1 MRFHLIDRIE
11 TCAPSERITARKVTS
26 VDETYWQNTQ
36 DGPALPFGL
45 ALEAL
50 CQAATWLIMIS
61 TDHRLR
67 AALLAV
73 GEATAHRQVEPG
85 EVLHMEARIESMNED
100 AAVLDGT
107 VTVDGEK
114 VLEVSGLLC
123 ALIDAERLD
132 DPANTRRMAHQLQ
145 GGGPVG

>member
-11 TCAPSERITARKVTS
+11 TVRPNEHITARKLTS
-26 VDETYWQNTQ
+26 VDEEYWQT
-36 DGPALPFGL
+36 GPAGPAMPFGL
-45 ALEAL
+45 VVEAL
-50 CQAATWLIMIS
+50 AQTATWLIMIS

-67 AALLAV
+67 AALLAI
-73 GEATAHRQVEPG
+73 GEATAHRDVLPG
-85 EVLHMEARIESMNED
+85 EVLRMEVTIESMTEE

-107 VTVDGEK
+107 VSVDGET
-114 VLEVSGLLC
+114 VLDASGILC

-132 DPANTRRMAHQLQ
+132 DPAATAAMAGVLQ

>member
-11 TCAPSERITARKVTS
+11 SWTPREHITARKVTT
-26 VDETYWQNTQ
+26 VDEDYWQAAPA
-36 DGPALPFGL
+36 GPALPFGL

-50 CQAATWLIMIS
+50 CQSATWLIMLS

-73 GEATAHRQVEPG
+73 GEATAHRAVAPG
-85 EVLHMEARIESMNED
+85 EVLRMEARIESMNDE
-100 AAVLDGT
+100 AAILDGT
-107 VTVDGEK
+107 VSVDGET
-114 VLEVSGLLC
+114 VLEASGILC

-132 DPANTRRMAHQLQ
+132 DPANTARMARQLQ

>member
-11 TCAPSERITARKVTS
+11 TLAPGEHISARKVTAA
-26 VDETYWQNTQ
+26 DETYWQHTGQ
-36 DGPALPFGL
+36 SPDLPFGL

-61 TDHRLR
+61 TDHRQR

-73 GEATAHRQVEPG
+73 GEATRHRAVAPG
-85 EVLHMEARIESMNED
+85 DVLHMEATIESMTEE
-100 AAVLDGT
+100 AAILDGT
-107 VTVDGEK
+107 VSVGGETVLRAEGI
-114 VLEVSGLLC
+114 LC

-132 DPANTRRMAHQLQ
+132 DPAATRRMAHQLQ

>member
-11 TCAPSERITARKVTS
+11 TLTARESITARKVTS
-26 VDETYWQNTQ
+26 LEETYWQAAP
-36 DGPALPFGL
+36 DGPAMPFGL

-73 GEATAHRQVEPG
+73 GEATAHRDVAPG
-85 EVLHMEARIESMNED
+85 EVLRMHATIESMTDE
-100 AAVLDGT
+100 AALLDGT
-107 VTVDGEK
+107 VTVDGES
-114 VLEVSGLLC
+114 VLEATGILC

-132 DPANTRRMAHQLQ
+132 DPEDTRRMAHQLQ